1 MAPYYALTLKIWRE
15 NVEARPAEV
24 RARGFDGSFL
34 RKWRYYL
41 CYCEAAFGARPITVD
56 RWSQAALNGA
66 CFGFLAFF
74 IWVVDKEA
82 DILCSILCSILI
94 MLLGNMSA
102 CGLIQLGKVRAAAR
116 LRDVRLRP

>member
-41 CYCEAAFGARPITVD
+41 CYCEAAFMEDNIDVLQYTLQKPH
-56 RWSQAALNGA
+56 
-66 CFGFLAFF
+66 
-74 IWVVDKEA
+74 
-82 DILCSILCSILI
+82 
-94 MLLGNMSA
+94 
-102 CGLIQLGKVRAAAR
+102 AAA
-116 LRDVRLRP
+116 